1 MTTAMVLSGGGNYGP
16 LQAGAV
22 QALFEN
28 NVRPDV
34 LVGVSAGALNAAWIA
49 SHPDLQGVQQ
59 LQKLWSTYAPH
70 IFEKMNPVDVL
81 FRLVRKKDGLL
92 SHGRMYRVLSSLSE
106 TQGTFARFTSPRLY
120 MLAARLSDGQPKVF
134 GDDPSDRLIDG
145 MMASAAIPPILPP
158 WLVDGVP
165 YVDGGVICNLPI
177 TLAIERGADEIYVL
191 DIEHPNQSAGSAV
204 PTGTLAIASRVI
216 YSVLDRFELLEEQ
229 ASREKPVRLHMIK
242 LFADRDPG
250 FWDFSRA
257 DELIAT
263 GYRETSEYLTGHAEI
278 DIKNRVS
285 EELADLCPMP
295 ACSH

>member
-49 SHPDLQGVQQ
+49 SHPDMQGVQQ
-59 LQKLWSTYAPH
+59 LQKLWRTYAPH
-70 IFEKMNPVDVL
+70 IFEKLNPVDVL
-81 FRLVRKKDGLL
+81 FRLARKKDSLV
-92 SHGRMYRVLSSLSE
+92 SHGKMYRVLSSLAE
-106 TQGTFARFTSPRLY
+106 TQGTFARFTSPRLF
-120 MLAARLSDGQPKVF
+120 MLAARLSDGKPKVF

-177 TLAIERGADEIYVL
+177 SLAIERGADEIYVL
-191 DIEHPNQSAGSAV
+191 DIEHPAQSAGAPIPS
-204 PTGTLAIASRVI
+204 GTLGIASRVI
-216 YSVLDRFELLEEQ
+216 YSFLDRFELLEEQ
-229 ASREKPVRLHMIK
+229 SSRAKPVRLHMIK

-250 FWDFSRA
+250 FWNFSHA

-263 GYRETSEYLTGHAEI
+263 GYRETHEYLNGHAEI
-278 DIKNRVS
+278 DIRNTVS
-285 EELADLCPMP
+285 EELADLYPVA
-295 ACSH
+295 ACSQ